1 MRRQPETNTS
11 CLVFV
16 LPFFV
21 IHKVQMRRAM
31 MIGLYSALS
40 LGAVDIAFSLA
51 RFLTVQLTH
60 AGDFRSITT
69 IGTLSPFYSV

>member
-1 MRRQPETNTS
+1 MRRKPDTDTS
-11 CLVFV
+11 RLVFV

-21 IHKVQMRRAM
+21 IHKVQMRRTM
-31 MIGLYSALS
+31 MIGVYSALS

-69 IGTLSPFYSV
+69 IGMLSPFFSV